1 MLLIYVWGNDA
12 CLPRRVKRSMFHEK
26 VLSFICNQQLYTLVI
41 IYYTNQF
48 LNKQAATTISI
59 SIIFDKTQKG
69 HPAMVLYHGITISK
83 VYVIFFGAAGAPRT
97 SRKFLK
103 QYSSPVSLLPV

>member
-1 MLLIYVWGNDA
+1 MQ
-12 CLPRRVKRSMFHEK
+12 P
-26 VLSFICNQQLYTLVI
+26 TI
-41 IYYTNQF
+41 IYFGHHLLYESV
-48 LNKQAATTISI
+48 LKQAGSKVNKTTISI